1 MPSPADSPE
10 VQIRQAFQLLQQG
23 YPAPAE
29 SLCRQALAAQ
39 PDSIAALS
47 ILGLALNAQHRYQ
60 EASQVFAELTRRNP
74 AERSHWVNL
83 GTALRADRR
92 FDEALSAYAR
102 AAQLGE
108 ASPDFFYNVG
118 LLHLD
123 RGDFVSARDVL
134 GRAHALAPDDA
145 EIAFYAAQC
154 SYECL
159 RTDEAVERLSG
170 WDRFHNLSSELA

>member
-10 VQIRQAFQLLQQG
+10 VQIRQALRLLQQG

-39 PDSIAALS
+39 PGSIGGLS
-47 ILGLALNAQHRYQ
+47 ILGLALNAQHPLPGCV
-60 EASQVFAELTRRNP
+60 AGIRRADPTQFRRALALGQSGDGP
-74 AERSHWVNL
+74 A
-83 GTALRADRR
+83 RADRR

-108 ASPDFFYNVG
+108 ASPDFSTTSG
-118 LLHLD
+118 SLHFD

-134 GRAHALAPDDA
+134 GTVRTGWRRTTPRSLY
-145 EIAFYAAQC
+145 YAAQC
-154 SYECL
+154 F
-159 RTDEAVERLSG
+159 V
-170 WDRFHNLSSELA
+170 